1 MADTRDVEVAT
12 VRKLRV
18 LVANQPH
25 LMREAVLETL
35 SGQPD
40 LEVVGE
46 TGVESE
52 VAELVDKT
60 RPDCVIVALDANV
73 TRLGLCGFLLGRY
86 PQMRVLAL
94 APERNTGIYFWA
106 FVDIRTKHIRTS
118 EQEILNVMRRATP
131 PADELQSQ
139 C

>member
-1 MADTRDVEVAT
+1 
-12 VRKLRV
+12 
-18 LVANQPH
+18 
-25 LMREAVLETL
+25 TL

-46 TGVESE
+46 TGIESE

-86 PQMRVLAL
+86 PQMKVLAV
-94 APERNTGIYFWA
+94 AAERGSSTFYWA
-106 FVDIRTKHIRTS
+106 VVDIHSKPVETS
-118 EQEILNVMRRATP
+118 EDGLLEVSRSSA
-131 PADELQSQ
+131 ELLDARMEVQTSR
-139 C
+139 

>member
-1 MADTRDVEVAT
+1 M
-12 VRKLRV
+12 RKLRV
-18 LVANQPH
+18 LVANRPH

-35 SGQPD
+35 SNQPD

-46 TGVESE
+46 TGIESE

-86 PQMRVLAL
+86 PEMKVLAV
-94 APERNTGIYFWA
+94 ASERGSSVVYWA
-106 FVDIRTKHIRTS
+106 VIDIHSRQVETS
-118 EQEILNVMRRATP
+118 EDGLLGALRSFP
-131 PADELQSQ
+131 ELLQAKMESVTTAVNSGHPGK
-139 C
+139 